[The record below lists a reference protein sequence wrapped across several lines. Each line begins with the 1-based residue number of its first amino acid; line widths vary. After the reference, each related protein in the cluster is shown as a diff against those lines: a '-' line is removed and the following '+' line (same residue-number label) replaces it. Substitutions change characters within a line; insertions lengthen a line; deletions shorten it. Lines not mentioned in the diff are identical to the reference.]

1 MQLTNKEKRYIIQP
15 NYTFIEKNPKTH
27 YLKVLKSDWHK
38 QLILLENLV
47 TEKIMKFYAKKGIIT
62 IHFSITT
69 GSISSPMGKGSDS
82 KPIKIKLE
90 DII

>member
-1 MQLTNKEKRYIIQP
+1 M
-15 NYTFIEKNPKTH
+15 
-27 YLKVLKSDWHK
+27 S
-38 QLILLENLV
+38 
-47 TEKIMKFYAKKGIIT
+47 EKIMKFYAKKGIIT

-69 GSISSPMGKGSDS
+69 GSTSSPMGKGSDS